1 MDGDVTRVCRVR
13 AGRAEAFDL
22 PPRDGCDVR
31 DKRAFPSKTDFPP
44 LGGDQTANWSVREP
58 WQTTGASS
66 SPGSMWLIRSASING
81 QELPPSGQAVLSLS
95 AAMSISTGDAPLR
108 DGETMFLRI

>member
-1 MDGDVTRVCRVR
+1 MIELAQERAEFGVPGIGIMDGDVTRVCRVR

-44 LGGDQTANWSVREP
+44 LGG
-58 WQTTGASS
+58 SS
-66 SPGSMWLIRSASING
+66 CP
-81 QELPPSGQAVLSLS
+81 LSLR
-95 AAMSISTGDAPLR
+95 T
-108 DGETMFLRI
+108 